1 MLFGNK
7 KQMVLSD
14 ALAQQRRTGGYWS
27 IVKTQFGKNRV
38 ALWSLRF
45 LYIFLFVALFGQFI
59 ANDKPLYAKLNGE
72 HLFPAFK
79 ELGVDLGLTKWSA
92 DLVHADWKKM
102 GYQSVIRAP
111 IPYSNT
117 KSDLKNI
124 YKGPFDQQR
133 VSSNRYRHWLG
144 TDALGR
150 DVLAGMIHGTRI
162 AMSVGFVVMSIAAFI
177 GFFFGAVA
185 GYFGDDRLRLSRGTI
200 IMNALGFLFAIYY
213 AFVVRSYAIRHAESL
228 WLELAK
234 SVLLFLVVLLLFNLL
249 SLFLNRI
256 SWLGQKLPV
265 AADVI
270 IMRVIEL
277 MTAIPGLFFLLAA
290 IPLFREPSVFN
301 VMVLLGLISWPAI
314 ARFVRG
320 ELIRVRNMNYIEAA
334 QAMGFSEWRVVLK
347 HALPNALTPVLITI
361 AFGIAGAILAESAL
375 SFLGIG
381 VDPGDTTWGQL
392 LAKGRN
398 KYSAWWLTVF
408 PGLAIFFTVTIFNL
422 IGEGLTDALDPK
434 QGGQ

>member
-1 MLFGNK
+1 
-7 KQMVLSD
+7 
-14 ALAQQRRTGGYWS
+14 
-27 IVKTQFGKNRV
+27 
-38 ALWSLRF
+38 
-45 LYIFLFVALFGQFI
+45 
-59 ANDKPLYAKLNGE
+59 
-72 HLFPAFK
+72 
-79 ELGVDLGLTKWSA
+79 LGLTKWSA

-102 GYQSVIRAP
+102 EYQSVIRAP
-111 IPYSNT
+111 IPYSSS

-200 IMNALGFLFAIYY
+200 IMNVLGFLFAIYY